1 MIIERHK
8 VSAETG
14 KLLDAAG
21 LSHYATLELPEDEL
35 IKEARRQKAKG
46 YTDAVIVAV
55 AKKLYGGDRKISS
68 EMA

>member
-8 VSAETG
+8 ANTETA

-21 LSHYATLELPEDEL
+21 LSHYATLEIPDADVFV
-35 IKEARRQKAKG
+35 EAKKQKKSAN
-46 YTDAVIVAV
+46 DVAVIVAV
-55 AKKLYGGDRKISS
+55 AKRLYGGDRKIGA